1 MVLDIYKQLLCNG
14 CVSVITRQTTHF
26 GVPDLVAICN
36 RKTIVIEVKSS
47 KRSLRL
53 LKDLKEEQKYALTE
67 WEKNGADV
75 YIAIPCD
82 LVGIFPSKKGDCN
95 YAYYVCLEKLDD
107 SLLGMH
113 DAYTLEYIISKMQS

>member
-1 MVLDIYKQLLCNG
+1 MLYNKRQNCPVSWQFYKQY
-14 CVSVITRQTTHF
+14 VTW
-26 GVPDLVAICN
+26 
-36 RKTIVIEVKSS
+36 SS